1 MLNVRQILVSAVGLA
16 LVGVGL
22 TACGQRGALRLPT
35 EAAAKNRAT
44 LPELLLPGSSSV
56 PDATPK
62 PAEAPAP
69 AGSAPA
75 KKEDAK

>member
-22 TACGQRGALRLPT
+22 TACGQRGALYLPT

-44 LPELLLPGSSSV
+44 LPELLLPGSSSA
-56 PDATPK
+56 PDATAK
-62 PAEAPAP
+62 PAQAPAP
-69 AGSAPA
+69 ASGAPA
-75 KKEDAK
+75 KKGDVE

>member
-22 TACGQRGALRLPT
+22 TACGQRGALYLPT

-44 LPELLLPGSSSV
+44 LPELLLPGSAAA
-56 PDATPK
+56 PDAAAK
-62 PAEAPAP
+62 PAQPVAP

-75 KKEDAK
+75 KKGDAE